1 MGTVGEEGLLWFVSP
16 WGGTGMPR
24 PANAVLAQPSWRSAI
39 LCLTRCEG
47 LIVDRPRAVPR
58 PFLLV

>member
-24 PANAVLAQPSWRSAI
+24 PANAVLAQPVEQVS
-39 LCLTRCEG
+39 
-47 LIVDRPRAVPR
+47 DFVPHS
-58 PFLLV
+58 V